1 MGTCLWPDNSKL
13 FSVTSKFGSVT
24 LSTSISGFLSFTRG
38 PITEM
43 LAEDVLL
50 LTLCRPLVTAVGLP
64 STLLSWAQKNACWLT
79 CWGHSRYVL
88 VLSIFFNLQYL
99 LGKELGS
106 IGSFTTRMTSLKVFP
121 MALCCAKYSS

>member
-1 MGTCLWPDNSKL
+1 M
-13 FSVTSKFGSVT
+13 SV
-24 LSTSISGFLSFTRG
+24 

-43 LAEDVLL
+43 LPEDALL
-50 LTLCRPLVTAVGLP
+50 LTLCRPLATDVGLP
-64 STLLSWAQKNACWLT
+64 RTLRSWAQKNACWLG

-99 LGKELGS
+99 LGNELGS

-121 MALCCAKYSS
+121 IALCWAKYSS